1 MEFEYS
7 KKTKMYLEQLGDFMN
22 KYVYPSEQVF
32 HDQLNTGPTRWQVPP
47 IIEELKARARE
58 RALWNLF
65 LPESE
70 RGAGLTKT
78 WSTRPS
84 AR

>member
-7 KKTKMYLEQLGDFMN
+7 KKTKMYLEQLADFMG
-22 KYVYPSEQVF
+22 KHVYPNEPVF
-32 HDQLNTGPTRWQVPP
+32 HDQLSTGPTRWQVPP
-47 IIEELKARARE
+47 IIEQLKATARE

-65 LPESE
+65 LPRASAA
-70 RGAGLTKT
+70 RASRT
-78 WSTRPS
+78 WNTHPS